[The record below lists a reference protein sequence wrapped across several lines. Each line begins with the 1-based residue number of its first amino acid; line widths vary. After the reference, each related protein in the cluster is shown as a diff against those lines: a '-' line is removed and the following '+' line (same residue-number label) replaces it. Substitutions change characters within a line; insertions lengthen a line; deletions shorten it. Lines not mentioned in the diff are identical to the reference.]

1 MSVVES
7 DHGQVHSML
16 VQLSEKFVGLL
27 DRGGLFFESFLIFV
41 EELGLLDAHGV
52 VQCGEGSCG
61 EVPSIYMG
69 RSKRQPLRQL
79 QGKGVVPGVP
89 IERMEVEA
97 GLGLK
102 CVLQTTLAIS
112 HPHSLYV

>member
-27 DRGGLFFESFLIFV
+27 NRGGVFFESFLIFV
-41 EELGLLDAHGV
+41 EELSLLDGHGV
-52 VQCGEGSCG
+52 VQCGEPSCG
-61 EVPSIYMG
+61 EVPRIYVG
-69 RSKRQPLRQL
+69 GSERQSLRQL
-79 QGKGVVPGVP
+79 QGKRVVLVVS
-89 IERMEVEA
+89 IECVEVES

-102 CVLQTTLAIS
+102 CVL
-112 HPHSLYV
+112 